1 MKKTI
6 ISLSFVQGANKLT
19 LNQMEIDSVR
29 ITEVAGTI
37 ATRIINARK
46 NMIKYGMKI
55 KGFSFNRKFDIILT
69 INNGDSVCLNDLF
82 AGIVDAKVTYAAK
95 DAEQLAFNSNRLA
108 EIIYDLVS
116 LSMTGAN
123 DLVIDYSELK
133 ETNLLGA

>member
-19 LNQMEIDSVR
+19 LNQFEIDSVR
-29 ITEVAGTI
+29 ISEIAGTL
-37 ATRIINARK
+37 AHRIVNARA

-55 KGFSFNRKFDIILT
+55 KGFSFSRKFDIMLT
-69 INNGDSVCLNDLF
+69 INGCETVCLNDLF
-82 AGIVDAKVTYAAK
+82 AGIVDAKVTYLAK
-95 DAEQLAFNSNRLA
+95 NEEQFKVTSGRLC

-123 DLVIDYSELK
+123 ELVIDYSELK

>member
-1 MKKTI
+1 MKTI

-19 LNQMEIDSVR
+19 LNRMEIDSVR

-55 KGFSFNRKFDIILT
+55 KGFSFNRKFDIMLT
-69 INNGDSVCLNDLF
+69 INNGDSVCLNDLYE
-82 AGIVDAKVTYAAK
+82 GILDGRINYAAK
-95 DAEQLAFNSNRLA
+95 DNEQLIFNSNRIA
-108 EIIYDLVS
+108 EIIYDLVH

-123 DLVIDYSELK
+123 QLVVDYSELK